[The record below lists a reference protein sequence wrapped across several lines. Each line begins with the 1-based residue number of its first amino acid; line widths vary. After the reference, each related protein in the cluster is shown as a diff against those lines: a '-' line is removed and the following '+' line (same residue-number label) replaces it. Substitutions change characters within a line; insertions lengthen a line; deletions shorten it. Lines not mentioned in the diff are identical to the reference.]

1 MSRVPFRHLIVVFLK
16 VTKNLHGRILKNEFK
31 EQNIN
36 IVPKSYSFFKRKK
49 KIHITN
55 KCDGPGK
62 WH

>member
-16 VTKNLHGRILKNEFK
+16 VTKNLYGRILKNEFK

-49 KIHITN
+49 RYI
-55 KCDGPGK
+55 
-62 WH
+62 